1 MVASGVFPGRFP
13 RRSFSSAYL
22 YKKIDV
28 MPCQLIKTPSRKK
41 QNEKKENKTNKDGKH
56 HHRDIIIPFARY
68 KKESLHKTSVRPR

>member
-28 MPCQLIKTPSRKK
+28 TPPRQLIKTSSTKTH
-41 QNEKKENKTNKDGKH
+41 EKKNKTNKD
-56 HHRDIIIPFARY
+56 
-68 KKESLHKTSVRPR
+68 